1 MMIIMLPCKA
11 KPNGQYEVKSNQIEE
26 FMSNV
31 SVLDLPG
38 VGWKLGKKMKEKG
51 FQSCF
56 DLWKLPNS
64 ILIV

>member
-1 MMIIMLPCKA
+1 MIFFKA

-31 SVLDLPG
+31 SVFDLPG

-51 FQSCF
+51 LEKCSE
-56 DLWKLPNS
+56 LWNFSVS
-64 ILIV
+64 ILTVILF